1 MDELARRDARWNSD
15 LTLVPALLVAPELD
29 DGRLDVRRMR
39 ADAESWG
46 TRRVIGM
53 ALRAEA
59 LSATDGACR
68 VELLEQAVDT
78 LAASPARLEHAR
90 ALTDLG
96 AALRRTRGAAPQARD
111 TLREALDAAD
121 ACGAP
126 ALADRAR
133 AELRAAGARPRRPR
147 ISGVEALTA
156 SERRIASMAA
166 GGLSNPEIAQALFV
180 TKKTVE
186 AHLGSAYR
194 KLDINSRAQL
204 AGALAGEVATASR
217 SR

>member
-1 MDELARRDARWNSD
+1 MAELARREARWNSD

-39 ADAESWG
+39 IEAESWG
-46 TRRVIGM
+46 TERVIGM
-53 ALRAEA
+53 ALRAEG
-59 LSATDGACR
+59 LSAAGPERR

-78 LAASPARLEHAR
+78 LAASPARLEYAR

-96 AALRRTRGAAPQARD
+96 AAQRRASGGAPQARE

-126 ALADRAR
+126 VLADRAR

-147 ISGVEALTA
+147 ISGAEALTP
-156 SERRIASMAA
+156 SERRIVSMAA
-166 GGLSNPEIAQALFV
+166 DGLSNPEIAQALFV

-204 AGALAGEVATASR
+204 AGALATSR